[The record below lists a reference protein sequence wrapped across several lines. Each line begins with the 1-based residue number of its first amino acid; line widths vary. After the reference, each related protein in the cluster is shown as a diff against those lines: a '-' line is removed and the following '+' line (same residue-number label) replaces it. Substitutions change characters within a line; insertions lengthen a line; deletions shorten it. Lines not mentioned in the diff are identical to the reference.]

1 MYINIGVAI
10 GLDSNM
16 KVERGGGGE
25 SYGGGDI
32 LTHQEPEKMTIKK
45 LNLRSIQLKKDN

>member
-1 MYINIGVAI
+1 
-10 GLDSNM
+10 M

-25 SYGGGDI
+25 SYGVGGGGAVI
-32 LTHQEPEKMTIKK
+32 LTHPEPEKMTFKK